1 MKVFE
6 VIHHVLLSERKT
18 ERMHTCSC
26 KGCEKRKTYPP
37 PKKNTANAAKNDL
50 ILTVY
55 KSRTPRARLAYRTL
69 ETISLHHRDGST
81 CHSYCHSP
89 QNATRLC
96 SKSVLSCSASAT
108 FLSAEKSVKK
118 MAREEESSREQG
130 GGEAM
135 FRSTYIFQSG
145 KKGTKIRTMEEN

>member
-1 MKVFE
+1 M
-6 VIHHVLLSERKT
+6 RT
-18 ERMHTCSC
+18 GSC

-37 PKKNTANAAKNDL
+37 QKKITANAAKNDL

-89 QNATRLC
+89 QNATRFVLK
-96 SKSVLSCSASAT
+96 KST
-108 FLSAEKSVKK
+108 FVFSVRNIPFGRKK
-118 MAREEESSREQG
+118 CKKD
-130 GGEAM
+130 GE
-135 FRSTYIFQSG
+135 RGEIFQGARGRGSYVPFYVYFSKRKKRNENKDDGGKLSG
-145 KKGTKIRTMEEN
+145 NFR

>member
-1 MKVFE
+1 M
-6 VIHHVLLSERKT
+6 RT
-18 ERMHTCSC
+18 GSC

-55 KSRTPRARLAYRTL
+55 KSRTPRARLAYRKL

-89 QNATRLC
+89 QNATRFVLKKSTFVFSARNIPFGRKKCKKRWRERKNLPESKGGEKLC
-96 SKSVLSCSASAT
+96 SVSIFFKA
-108 FLSAEKSVKK
+108 KK
-118 MAREEESSREQG
+118 
-130 GGEAM
+130 
-135 FRSTYIFQSG
+135 
-145 KKGTKIRTMEEN
+145 KTKLRTMEEN